1 MNEIRKPSPAIL
13 VAVLALVAAFTG
25 TAVAGPDASTSAI
38 TKKKVASIA
47 TKQINKLAP
56 GLSVA
61 HADTASN
68 ATNAQNAAHADTAT
82 TAAHADTADNST
94 SAQNAN
100 SLDGLNSTD
109 FLRSNDPSSI
119 PTVQVTRTSA
129 LSTDDGEVTDLT
141 WDAESYDTASMHDNS
156 TNPGRLTA
164 PVDGIYAVTVQ
175 VDWDFNVAG
184 RRTLALLA
192 VNSGSTN
199 PAAIEDRPP
208 TNDGFANP
216 TLTTQVQLAAGGYVE
231 ANVEQTSGGSLDVN
245 APTGQTKFSMTWLA
259 PGP

>member
-1 MNEIRKPSPAIL
+1 MSQATGRSNMNQPRKPSPAIL
-13 VAVLALVAAFTG
+13 VAVLALVAALTG
-25 TAVAGPDASTSAI
+25 TAVAGPDAST
-38 TKKKVASIA
+38 A

-82 TAAHADTADNST
+82 NAAHADTADNST
-94 SAQNAN
+94 SAQNAD

-109 FLRSNDPSSI
+109 FLRSNDPTSI

-184 RRTLALLA
+184 RRT
-192 VNSGSTN
+192 
-199 PAAIEDRPP
+199 
-208 TNDGFANP
+208 
-216 TLTTQVQLAAGGYVE
+216 
-231 ANVEQTSGGSLDVN
+231 
-245 APTGQTKFSMTWLA
+245 
-259 PGP
+259 

>member
-1 MNEIRKPSPAIL
+1 MNQPRKPSPAIL
-13 VAVLALVAAFTG
+13 VAVLALVAALAG

-82 TAAHADTADNST
+82 N
-94 SAQNAN
+94 AQDAN

-109 FLRSNDPSSI
+109 FLRSNDPTAI

-184 RRTLALLA
+184 RRTLTLLA

-199 PAAIEDRPP
+199 LAAIEDRPP

-216 TLTTQVQLAAGGYVE
+216 TLTTQVQLAAGDYVE